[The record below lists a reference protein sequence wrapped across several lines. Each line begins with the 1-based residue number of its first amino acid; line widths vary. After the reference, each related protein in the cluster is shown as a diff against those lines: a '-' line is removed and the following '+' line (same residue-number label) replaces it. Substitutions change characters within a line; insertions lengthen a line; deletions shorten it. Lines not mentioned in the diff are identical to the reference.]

1 MLWQAQSLLHK
12 RVFMGLDEKQIAK
25 KIINNKTIHFE
36 LQGNV
41 HKKLRALLFLKEL
54 SMQKF
59 FRLVSE
65 TFIDGDEYLN
75 KLVENKVKDNKNK
88 VITRLKNIDT
98 KDLYNAIE
106 ENSPLKE
113 EN

>member
-1 MLWQAQSLLHK
+1 MSLN
-12 RVFMGLDEKQIAK
+12 EKQLAQ

-36 LQGNV
+36 LQGNI

-65 TFIDGDEYLN
+65 SFVNGDEYIS
-75 KLVENKVKDNKNK
+75 KLIEKKVSDIKCDKL
-88 VITRLKNIDT
+88 TRLKNIDM
-98 KDLYNAIE
+98 KELYNAIE

-113 EN
+113 ED

>member
-1 MLWQAQSLLHK
+1 MSLN
-12 RVFMGLDEKQIAK
+12 EKQIAK

-41 HKKLRALLFLKEL
+41 HKKLRALLFLKEM

-65 TFIDGDEYLN
+65 SFVDGDEYII
-75 KLVENKVKDNKNK
+75 KLIENKVDEMKTNKL
-88 VITRLKNIDT
+88 TRLKNIDM
-98 KDLYNAIE
+98 KELYNVIE

>member
-1 MLWQAQSLLHK
+1 MSLN
-12 RVFMGLDEKQIAK
+12 EKQLAQ

-36 LQGNV
+36 LQGNI

-65 TFIDGDEYLN
+65 SFVDGDEYIN
-75 KLVENKVKDNKNK
+75 KLIEKKVSDIKNNKLAK
-88 VITRLKNIDT
+88 LKNIDM
-98 KDLYNAIE
+98 KELYNAIE

-113 EN
+113 EDWSN

>member
-1 MLWQAQSLLHK
+1 
-12 RVFMGLDEKQIAK
+12 MGLDEKQIAK

>member
-1 MLWQAQSLLHK
+1 MS
-12 RVFMGLDEKQIAK
+12 LDEKQIAK

-36 LQGNV
+36 LQGDI

-59 FRLVSE
+59 FRLMSE
-65 TFIDGDEYLN
+65 SFVNGDEYIN
-75 KLVENKVKDNKNK
+75 KLIEEKVDEIKNNKLS
-88 VITRLKNIDT
+88 RLKDIDT

-106 ENSPLKE
+106 ENSPFK
-113 EN
+113 NKD

>member
-1 MLWQAQSLLHK
+1 MSLN
-12 RVFMGLDEKQIAK
+12 EKQLAQ

-36 LQGNV
+36 LQGNI

-65 TFIDGDEYLN
+65 SFVDGDEYIN
-75 KLVENKVKDNKNK
+75 KLIEKKVSDIKNNKLAK
-88 VITRLKNIDT
+88 LKNIDM
-98 KDLYNAIE
+98 KELYNVIE

>member
-1 MLWQAQSLLHK
+1 MSLN
-12 RVFMGLDEKQIAK
+12 DKQVVT

-65 TFIDGDEYLN
+65 KFIDGDAYLN
-75 KLVENKVKDNKNK
+75 KLVENKVEEIKNNRLTK
-88 VITRLKNIDT
+88 LKNIDM

-113 EN
+113 ED

>member
-1 MLWQAQSLLHK
+1 
-12 RVFMGLDEKQIAK
+12 MGLNEKQIAK

-36 LQGNV
+36 MQGTV
-41 HKKLRALLFLKEL
+41 HRKLRALLFLKEL

-59 FRLVSE
+59 FRLMAESFVE
-65 TFIDGDEYLN
+65 GDEYIY
-75 KLVENKVKDNKNK
+75 KLVEDKVEEIKTKK
-88 VITRLKNIDT
+88 ITKLKNIDM

-113 EN
+113 ES

>member
-1 MLWQAQSLLHK
+1 MQWQEQSLLHED
-12 RVFMGLDEKQIAK
+12 FMSLNDKQMVT

-65 TFIDGDEYLN
+65 KFIDGDEYLS
-75 KLVENKVKDNKNK
+75 KLVENKVDEIKNNR
-88 VITRLKNIDT
+88 ITKLKNIDM

-113 EN
+113 ED